1 MVKTFTTFETELTVR
16 PDDIDMNNH
25 VHFSR
30 YLDYVLAARYD
41 QMGRCYKMS
50 MNEFIALGL
59 GWVVKSCSIEYKRP
73 LMLGEKMLVRTS
85 IADVK
90 TTEARVRFE
99 ILKKDSGKISAEG
112 YFDYTLVNLKT
123 GRAEKIPP
131 DVIEKYSI

>member
-1 MVKTFTTFETELTVR
+1 MKKSYSVFETELLVR

-41 QMGRCYKMS
+41 QMGRCYNMS

-73 LMLGEKMLVRTS
+73 LVLGETMLVRTH
-85 IADVK
+85 IDEVK
-90 TTEARVRFE
+90 STEARVRFE
-99 ILKKDSGKISAEG
+99 IVKKDSGKISAEG

-131 DVIEKYSI
+131 EIIEKYSI

>member
-1 MVKTFTTFETELTVR
+1 MKHHYTTFESELTVR

-50 MNEFIALGL
+50 MDEFIALGL
-59 GWVVKSCSIEYKRP
+59 GWVVKSCTIEYKRP
-73 LMLGEKMLVRTS
+73 LILGDSMLVRTN
-85 IADVK
+85 IDEVK
-90 TTEARVRFE
+90 STEARVRFE

-131 DVIEKYSI
+131 EIIEKYSI